1 MSASTDQFLVT
12 PVEDQKG
19 SSAIFEV
26 PTSELKKKYTFCS
39 SQEKSL
45 TGNTHFIILC
55 VLVIIYSNLHIYIV

>member
-12 PVEDQKG
+12 PIEDQKG

-39 SQEKSL
+39 TQEKSL
-45 TGNTHFIILC
+45 PGTPCYTYFMIYVII
-55 VLVIIYSNLHIYIV
+55 IIYSNLPM

>member
-12 PVEDQKG
+12 PVEDQKS

-39 SQEKSL
+39 SEEKSL
-45 TGNTHFIILC
+45 PGITIFIILY
-55 VLVIIYSNLHIYIV
+55 V

>member
-45 TGNTHFIILC
+45 TGNTFFIIL
-55 VLVIIYSNLHIYIV
+55 